1 MPLPPTETV
10 TSRDDAMAEAAVAVT
25 VTDVALAPSLTLDGD
40 TDSVT
45 AG

>member
-10 TSRDDAMAEAAVAVT
+10 TVRATDTAEVAVAVT
-25 VTDVALAPSLTLDGD
+25 VTRVPDAPSLTLDGFVERV
-40 TDSVT
+40 S